1 MSNRSLFKISE
12 ESINNLANNTTNNYM
27 YISSKSANELKSK
40 VSKATVSID
49 LQSCAQR
56 FGLQHA
62 KSNKQRIYSTIDSP
76 KLAKKQ
82 LERRNM
88 SNHPEYQIEDS
99 DQRSQAQLSAS
110 GSSLDQ
116 PDIYSKSQKNS
127 DNYYD
132 IATTPK
138 DTWDTIPSINLTKQT
153 RQSFKLIRR
162 SQSDI
167 TLNLFEKLI
176 KKHQLPSI
184 PSDNRNS
191 SSIGEDISHPETKSN
206 NEMSACDKSHFK
218 GIELVKYKFDS
229 EHLAKKIGQVLS
241 QSNCS
246 RIDACEFL
254 TAQEDYSSDKS
265 FDPSWKR
272 LGAKSFPNLLVL
284 PIDECNVNSSSKNGQ
299 SEEEFIEQNDE
310 RTVSG
315 GLLLSSFS
323 QQLHYEY
330 LKPFRST
337 LECAQML
344 RRKKKLSSK
353 NE

>member
-1 MSNRSLFKISE
+1 
-12 ESINNLANNTTNNYM
+12 M

-40 VSKATVSID
+40 VSKASASID

-62 KSNKQRIYSTIDSP
+62 KSSKHRIYSTIDSP

-88 SNHPEYQIEDS
+88 ANQSEYQVGNPDR
-99 DQRSQAQLSAS
+99 RSQTQLSSS
-110 GSSLDQ
+110 GSSLNTA
-116 PDIYSKSQKNS
+116 DIYSKSQKNS

-138 DTWDTIPSINLTKQT
+138 DTWDTIPSFNLNKQT
-153 RQSFKLIRR
+153 RHTFKLIRR

-176 KKHQLPSI
+176 TKHQVSSI
-184 PSDNRNS
+184 PTGNRTS
-191 SSIGEDISHPETKSN
+191 SSSSEDILKPETKSN
-206 NEMSACDKSHFK
+206 NEMTANDKSDFK
-218 GIELVKYKFDS
+218 GFMSIDLVKYKFDS
-229 EHLAKKIGQVLS
+229 EHLAKKISQVLS
-241 QSNCS
+241 QSICS
-246 RIDACEFL
+246 QVDACEFL
-254 TAQEDYSSDKS
+254 TAQDDTSLYKS

-284 PIDECNVNSSSKNGQ
+284 PVECNVDYSSKNVQ
-299 SEEEFIEQNDE
+299 SDLDFKAQDGE
-310 RTVSG
+310 RTASG

-344 RRKKKLSSK
+344 RKKKKLSSK
-353 NE
+353 NR